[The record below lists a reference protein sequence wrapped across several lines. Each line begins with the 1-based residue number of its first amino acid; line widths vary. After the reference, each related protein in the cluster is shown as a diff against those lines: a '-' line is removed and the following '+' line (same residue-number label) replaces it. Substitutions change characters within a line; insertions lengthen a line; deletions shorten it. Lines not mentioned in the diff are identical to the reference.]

1 MTDGAAGGLGA
12 LIEMAIADFS
22 GVDRHDRGA
31 DVEWS
36 AEGIVFASLNG
47 DRAEFRLARPVVE
60 AALRTP
66 GTERSARGPDW
77 VAFAPVELDRQAI
90 DRAEA
95 WLASAWRRARDPDDR

>member
-1 MTDGAAGGLGA
+1 MTDGPDGGLGA
-12 LIEMAIADFS
+12 LIEMAVAELS
-22 GVDRHDRGA
+22 GVDRHERGD

-36 AEGIVFASLNG
+36 VQGIVFAAVNG
-47 DRAEFRLARPVVE
+47 DRAEFGLARQVVE

-77 VAFAPVELDRQAI
+77 VAFAPADFDAHAI

-95 WLASAWRRARDPDDR
+95 WLASAWRRAREEA